1 MNIKKNIQKKLI
13 RFAQKLVTRAYN
25 KYGLTDDV
33 LDMQIK
39 VNEMRNKGNI
49 NDSDEEFVQ

>member
-1 MNIKKNIQKKLI
+1 MSVKEDIQKKLI

-33 LDMQIK
+33 LDMQVK
-39 VNEMRNKGNI
+39 VNGMRNKWNI

>member
-1 MNIKKNIQKKLI
+1 MSVKTDIQKKLI

-33 LDMQIK
+33 LDMQVK
-39 VNEMRNKGNI
+39 VNGMRNKWNI